1 MLAENA
7 ALSIKCTLMA
17 LRFTHQISAIFS
29 HVLKV
34 SGNQCCKPILRLTL
48 PTNLHAYRAH
58 TLSPA
63 TELTCLHERKNARR
77 HLCTCVLFSHRA
89 WTLSGDAG
97 ALPVLQFQLLTLNQ
111 SFLIYLK
118 GFVPWTLMPAPIR
131 RGGQQQHNSSEKARA
146 NPCSDAI
153 IYTTK
158 SGLTWIDTEHKIILG
173 EIRCAWH
180 YRCKSLLF
188 LSALPLDFFFPPS
201 ISPCPSSVII
211 MISSWFFNASD
222 LKKFLASDLYG
233 ELILCF
239 LLPAV
244 ILPSSLLPGPNSLA
258 SSWHR

>member
-17 LRFTHQISAIFS
+17 LRFTQQISAIFS

-63 TELTCLHERKNARR
+63 TELTRLHERKNARR
-77 HLCTCVLFSHRA
+77 HLCMCVLFSHRA

-131 RGGQQQHNSSEKARA
+131 RGGGGTTTTQQQW
-146 NPCSDAI
+146 
-153 IYTTK
+153 K
-158 SGLTWIDTEHKIILG
+158 SQS
-173 EIRCAWH
+173 
-180 YRCKSLLF
+180 KSLLWCDYIHNQIRTD
-188 LSALPLDFFFPPS
+188 LNRHRTQNHIRRNSMCMALPLQISAFSFSSSLRLFF
-201 ISPCPSSVII
+201 SSLHF
-211 MISSWFFNASD
+211 SLPFFCHHHD
-222 LKKFLASDLYG
+222 
-233 ELILCF
+233 F
-239 LLPAV
+239 LL
-244 ILPSSLLPGPNSLA
+244 IFQC
-258 SSWHR
+258 